1 MKLDASHVA
10 LAKRSFERARQSR
23 RSWSGTRGEHEKH
36 GSFRRPV
43 QEADDEIDRG
53 CVGPVKVVE
62 DEHQRLGRS
71 QPFEQLAHR
80 TVGPIALTLK
90 DAGAGAP
97 NTGQRGEDVGELG
110 AHLLAET
117 VESSRVDALDVL
129 VEGVDE
135 DPEREVAFE
144 LGARSGQD
152 DVSTGIGA
160 SGEFR
165 DEPGLADP
173 GSAYDF
179 NGTGSPGRQ
188 LVEGVVEPLDLCAAP
203 YEIVG
208 KLEDGSSPRLYA
220 RAEGARAGNRHAHW
234 DLRPG
239 WRPDVVWA
247 SRGQAG
253 SP

>member
-1 MKLDASHVA
+1 M
-10 LAKRSFERARQSR
+10 
-23 RSWSGTRGEHEKH
+23 
-36 GSFRRPV
+36 
-43 QEADDEIDRG
+43 
-53 CVGPVKVVE
+53 
-62 DEHQRLGRS
+62 
-71 QPFEQLAHR
+71 
-80 TVGPIALTLK
+80 
-90 DAGAGAP
+90 
-97 NTGQRGEDVGELG
+97 GELG

-117 VESSRVDALDVL
+117 VESPRVDALDVL

-179 NGTGSPGRQ
+179 NGAGSPGRE
-188 LVEGVVEPLDLCAAP
+188 LVEGVVEPLDLCTAP
-203 YEIVG
+203 YEMVG

-220 RAEGARAGNRHAHW
+220 RAEGPELEIGTPPLGSQTRVAPRCRMGVAGAGWISMRHP
-234 DLRPG
+234 LVLIGPG
-239 WRPDVVWA
+239 A
-247 SRGQAG
+247 
-253 SP
+253 